1 MGSADM
7 EDYYQILGVKKF
19 ASQEEIKKAYRA
31 LAKKWHPDMNQ
42 GDKYSAEIFKK
53 INLAY
58 YVLSKPA
65 LRGDYDYRLKS
76 YLDSINKLGRPS
88 VTSTAG
94 IDLNANEELESLK
107 LFMHNMWA
115 AFENLIFE
123 DDEQPNYQNIPQKPR
138 FKGRKSSKGASL
150 KNRLKNSFNKIIDL
164 LYEDEE

>member
-1 MGSADM
+1 M

-115 AFENLIFE
+115 AFENLIF
-123 DDEQPNYQNIPQKPR
+123 
-138 FKGRKSSKGASL
+138 
-150 KNRLKNSFNKIIDL
+150 
-164 LYEDEE
+164 